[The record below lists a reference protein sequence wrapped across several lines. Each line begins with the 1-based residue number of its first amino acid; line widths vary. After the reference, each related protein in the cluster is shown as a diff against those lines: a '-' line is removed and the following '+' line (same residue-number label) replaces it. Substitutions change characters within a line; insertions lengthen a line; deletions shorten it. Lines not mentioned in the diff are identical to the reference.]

1 MNDSDSGIASFG
13 PFRLSP
19 TTRVIERDGV
29 PLALGDRALDILIVL
44 VEHAGEIVSH
54 RDLISRVWR
63 GLVVSPGNLR
73 VHMSALRKALGE
85 GEDGARYIENVTG
98 QGYCFV
104 AQITRET
111 FAASSAR
118 SLEFPDAAQKR
129 LVLPP
134 KLARMV
140 GREEIVHSIG
150 AELIVERFVT
160 IIGPGGMGKTTVA
173 IAVAHAMLKEFAD
186 AVCFVDIGAVADPNL
201 VAATIATS
209 LGLSVQ
215 TADALPTLLEYLRTL
230 RILLVLDNCEHV
242 IDTIAPLS
250 ETIFKE
256 ASGVH
261 ILATSREALRVE
273 GEHAYW
279 LPALASPSPQSS
291 MKAVDV
297 RTFPAVELFME
308 RAAASGGRFELSDE
322 NAPIVAGICGRLE
335 GIALAIELA
344 AGRAGSHGIAATADL
359 LNKNLGLDWHGRRTA
374 LPRHQTLRA
383 LLDWSYGFLP
393 DAEQLALRRLS
404 ILVGEFTLE
413 AANAVVY
420 GGRPN
425 EAATLDTLDALVAKS
440 LVSVW
445 AGDERSVRYR
455 LLETTRFYG
464 LEKLQESGE
473 AASTA
478 QRRAEYFATLLNS
491 RHGGQIDLEYTGRAH
506 ALREHLGNVRAALEW
521 CFAQG
526 EKDAALAVDLAAAS
540 APVFFELSLL
550 SESYKWSAAGLAALD
565 ETTRGGRREMILQSS
580 WAISSMWTR
589 GISDDVLS
597 AIDRGMELARPLDEP
612 SHLLRMLATRHLFL
626 TRVAEFR
633 SALMAA
639 EEWDAAA
646 KQVNDASCLA
656 ISELMQG
663 VARHFLG
670 DQAAA
675 KRHFEA
681 GFARA
686 GERNL
691 QLCGNDHRV
700 RGLVTMSRALW
711 LSGLPD
717 QAIDTAQK
725 AVAAAMGS
733 GKPLDTC
740 FALLYTAPVY
750 LWCGHWD
757 AAQEVLERLI
767 NHTHWHVL
775 KPFHAVALALQGALL
790 IGRGDAERGTAMLP
804 GVLQRM
810 RDERQDVLRTFVACS
825 IADGLTAVGRPK
837 EALTII
843 RTARRDALRGAEA
856 VQLPDLLRLQAN
868 ALLSTSQTNEARA
881 ERLLVRSCRIARRQ
895 CALSW
900 ELRSALALARIRVRR
915 GDCEQAR
922 QLLSTIY
929 NQFTEGFETHDLKAA
944 EQLLRELDRTNASR
958 TSVDVEDRAF
968 GGTLPSTH
976 LQFNPSADSVSV
988 TRSIE

>member
-19 TTRVIERDGV
+19 ATREIERDGV

-44 VEHAGEIVSH
+44 VEHAGEIVSQ
-54 RDLISRVWR
+54 RELISRVWR

-73 VHMSALRKALGE
+73 VHMSALRKALGD

-104 AQITRET
+104 AQITRRT
-111 FAASSAR
+111 FAESSAR
-118 SLEFPDAAQKR
+118 SPEFPDAARKR

-134 KLARMV
+134 QLARMV
-140 GREEIVHSIG
+140 GREEMVHSIG

-173 IAVAHAMLKEFAD
+173 IAVAHAMLKEFGD

-261 ILATSREALRVE
+261 IVATSREALRVE

-291 MKAVDV
+291 MKATDV
-297 RTFPAVELFME
+297 LTFPAVELFME
-308 RAAASGGRFELSDE
+308 RAAASGARFELNDE

-344 AGRAGSHGIAATADL
+344 AGRMGSHGLAATADL

-383 LLDWSYGFLP
+383 LLDSSYGFLP

-420 GGRPN
+420 GGRSN

-445 AGDERSVRYR
+445 AGDERSIRYR
-455 LLETTRFYG
+455 LLETTRMYG

-478 QRRAEYFATLLNS
+478 RRRAEYFATLLNS

-526 EKDAALAVDLAAAS
+526 EKDALAVDLAAAS

-565 ETTRGGRREMILQSS
+565 ETTRGGRREMILQST
-580 WAISSMWTR
+580 WAMSSMWTR

-597 AIDRGMELARPLDEP
+597 AIARGMELARPLDEP

-626 TRVAEFR
+626 TRVADSR
-633 SALMAA
+633 GALMAA

-646 KQVNDASCLA
+646 KQINDVSCLA

-670 DQAAA
+670 NQAAA

-700 RGLVTMSRALW
+700 RGLATMSRVLW
-711 LSGLPD
+711 LSGRPD

-725 AVAAAMGS
+725 AVATAMGS

-740 FALLYTAPVY
+740 FALLYTTPVY

-757 AAQEVLERLI
+757 AAQEVLEQLLS
-767 NHTHWHVL
+767 HTHWQLL
-775 KPFHAVALALQGALL
+775 KPFHAVGLAMQGALL
-790 IGRGDAERGTAMLP
+790 IGRGDAERGTVMLP
-804 GVLQRM
+804 GVLQKI
-810 RDERQDVLRTFVACS
+810 RDERQDVVRTFVACS

-837 EALTII
+837 EALNII

-856 VQLPDLLRLQAN
+856 VQLPELLRLQAN
-868 ALLSTSQTNEARA
+868 ALLSISRNNEARA

-900 ELRSALALARIRVRR
+900 ELRSALTLARIRARR

-929 NQFTEGFETHDLKAA
+929 AQFTEGFETQDLKAA
-944 EQLLRELDRTNASR
+944 RELLGELERTNDL
-958 TSVDVEDRAF
+958 SVSIDENDRAF
-968 GGTLPSTH
+968 DDPLRSTH
-976 LQFNPSADSVSV
+976 LSHAANANAVA
-988 TRSIE
+988 RSIE